1 MEITRRTFLKIS
13 GATAVGTWIGGLG
26 FCGNK
31 DQGSLHCFHGEG
43 DEAHRIDLC
52 DKCHQY
58 IKTIDF
64 RKIEE
69 SDPVLEDL
77 ATLHLDVLAT
87 QKGNKRPVPN
97 P

>member
-1 MEITRRTFLKIS
+1 MHL
-13 GATAVGTWIGGLG
+13 
-26 FCGNK
+26 CG
-31 DQGSLHCFHGEG
+31 
-43 DEAHRIDLC
+43 
-52 DKCHQY
+52 KCHQY

-87 QKGNKRPVPN
+87 QKGYKRPVPN
-97 P
+97 PWAV